1 VPLRIFANST
11 DSALV
16 KPPFWYSN
24 ALSLTPIGNLGPTAA
39 RMAPITSTRNLER
52 FSDSAALRS
61 HLSETHHE
69 DSHRVSPAESTF
81 GLGIATAKL
90 FAHEGADVFITG
102 RRQEAL
108 NAAVAEI
115 GPRAMGVQG
124 DVSNLNDLDRLV
136 VAIKAKGVALDILF
150 ANAGGTLAP
159 IADVTEEHYHQIF
172 DTNVKGVVFTVQ
184 KLLPLIKDGGS
195 IILNSSI
202 AGSMGMDSFSMYS
215 GAKAA
220 IRNFARGWAN
230 DLKSRRIRVNAI
242 SPGVVITPGY
252 SGLGM
257 NDNQIK
263 EYAAQSATKTPSGRT
278 GEPEEIAKA
287 VLFLASNDSSFVN
300 AENLVVDGGFS
311 LV

>member
-1 VPLRIFANST
+1 MGKLSGKTAVITGGNSG
-11 DSALV
+11 
-16 KPPFWYSN
+16 
-24 ALSLTPIGNLGPTAA
+24 IGL
-39 RMAPITSTRNLER
+39 
-52 FSDSAALRS
+52 
-61 HLSETHHE
+61 
-69 DSHRVSPAESTF
+69 
-81 GLGIATAKL
+81 ATAKL
-90 FAHEGADVFITG
+90 FAREGARVFITG

-108 NAAVAEI
+108 TKAVQEI
-115 GPRAMGVQG
+115 GTNAVGIQG
-124 DVSNLNDLDRLV
+124 DVSNLGDLSRL
-136 VAIKAKGVALDILF
+136 AQELKEKGVALDIVF
-150 ANAGGTLAP
+150 ANAGSGTVLS

-184 KLLPLIKDGGS
+184 KLLPLMNDGGS

-202 AGSMGMDSFSMYS
+202 TESKGMESFSMYS

-220 IRNFARGWAN
+220 VRNFARGWAT
-230 DLKSRRIRVNAI
+230 DLKDRKIRVNAI

-257 NDNQIK
+257 NDEQIK
-263 EYAAQSATKTPSGRT
+263 EYATASSAKTPAGRT

-287 VLFLASNDSSFVN
+287 VLFLASDESSFVN

>member
-1 VPLRIFANST
+1 LKERP
-11 DSALV
+11 
-16 KPPFWYSN
+16 
-24 ALSLTPIGNLGPTAA
+24 LSLRGGNSGIGL
-39 RMAPITSTRNLER
+39 
-52 FSDSAALRS
+52 
-61 HLSETHHE
+61 
-69 DSHRVSPAESTF
+69 
-81 GLGIATAKL
+81 ATAKL
-90 FAHEGADVFITG
+90 FAHESADVFITG

-108 NAAVAEI
+108 NTAVAEI
-115 GPRAMGVQG
+115 GSRAIGVQG

-136 VAIKAKGVALDILF
+136 VAIKAKGASLDILF
-150 ANAGGTLAP
+150 ANAGSGTLAP

-184 KLLPLIKDGGS
+184 KVLPLIKDGGS

-257 NDNQIK
+257 NDDQIK
-263 EYAAQSATKTPSGRT
+263 EYSAQSATKTPSGRT

-287 VLFLASNDSSFVN
+287 VLFLASDDSSFVN
-300 AENLVVDGGFS
+300 AENLIVDGGFS

>member
-1 VPLRIFANST
+1 
-11 DSALV
+11 
-16 KPPFWYSN
+16 
-24 ALSLTPIGNLGPTAA
+24 
-39 RMAPITSTRNLER
+39 
-52 FSDSAALRS
+52 
-61 HLSETHHE
+61 
-69 DSHRVSPAESTF
+69 
-81 GLGIATAKL
+81 
-90 FAHEGADVFITG
+90 
-102 RRQEAL
+102 
-108 NAAVAEI
+108 
-115 GPRAMGVQG
+115 
-124 DVSNLNDLDRLV
+124 
-136 VAIKAKGVALDILF
+136 LDIVF
-150 ANAGGTLAP
+150 ANAGAGTLAS
-159 IADVTEEHYHQIF
+159 IAEVSEEHYHEIF

-220 IRNFARGWAN
+220 VRNFARGWAN
-230 DLKSRRIRVNAI
+230 DLKSRRIRVNTI

-257 NDNQIK
+257 NDDQIK

-287 VLFLASNDSSFVN
+287 VLFLASDDSSFVN